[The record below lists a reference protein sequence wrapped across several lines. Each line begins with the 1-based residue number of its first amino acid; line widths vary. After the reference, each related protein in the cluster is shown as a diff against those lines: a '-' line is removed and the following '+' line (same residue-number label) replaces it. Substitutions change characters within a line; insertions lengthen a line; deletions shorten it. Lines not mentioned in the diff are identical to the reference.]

1 MVECQLPKL
10 DVAGSNPVSRSIT
23 DRKSSI
29 FIRVEK
35 GEMRIKRE
43 LVEHISKKIVESLV
57 KKDLIIWDEG
67 AEKLEARI
75 TDVIT
80 QDLMV
85 EDNLNEEVKTL
96 LDSRTKEYERDM
108 MDYGRVFQ
116 LVKSRL
122 ARERGL
128 IF

>member
-1 MVECQLPKL
+1 
-10 DVAGSNPVSRSIT
+10 
-23 DRKSSI
+23 
-29 FIRVEK
+29 
-35 GEMRIKRE
+35 MRLKKE
-43 LVEHISKKIVESLV
+43 LIEHISKKIVHSLIE
-57 KKDLIIWDEG
+57 KDLIIWDEG
-67 AEKLEARI
+67 AAILEERLTKII
-75 TDVIT
+75 TD
-80 QDLMV
+80 DLLV
-85 EDNLNEEVKTL
+85 EDLLNDEVKTL